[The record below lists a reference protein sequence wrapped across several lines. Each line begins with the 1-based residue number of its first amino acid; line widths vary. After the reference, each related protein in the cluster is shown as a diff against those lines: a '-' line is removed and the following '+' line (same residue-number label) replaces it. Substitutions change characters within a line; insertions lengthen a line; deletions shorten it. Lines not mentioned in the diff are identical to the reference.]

1 MRVVSSALRIAAGLV
16 AGLVLLY
23 VVVNGASLVG
33 GVVERHRVTDE
44 VSAVLPRILPSAER
58 AQGELVAEVG
68 REPERRWIEQACRHD
83 HDDSGWIVVSWREVC
98 VMRSVAAWR
107 VASEQEARALVP
119 TADGDRW
126 TYQGCTPL
134 GAVGPPGVVAGP
146 EATYVDQSASRGE
159 GEVWCV
165 FELGPADDA
174 RTLAGE
180 RTDLGEGRWLL
191 LVAEQP
197 LVDEDI
203 GCARWSVLF
212 CDNPWTG
219 HPFAEAPAR

>member
-1 MRVVSSALRIAAGLV
+1 MRILSSTLRGVAGLITC
-16 AGLVLLY
+16 LVLLY
-23 VVVNGASLVG
+23 VVVNGASVVG
-33 GVVERHRVTDE
+33 GAIERLRVARE
-44 VSAVLPRILPSAER
+44 VGAVLPRILPSAEL
-58 AQGELVAEVG
+58 AQEELVAEVG
-68 REPERRWIEQACRHD
+68 RQPEHVWIEQACRHD

-98 VMRSVAAWR
+98 VMRSVTAWQ
-107 VASEQEARALVP
+107 VGSEQEARALVP
-119 TADGDRW
+119 TADADRW
-126 TYQGCTPL
+126 TYEGCTPL
-134 GAVGPPGVVAGP
+134 GVVGPPGVVPGP
-146 EATYVDQSASRGE
+146 EATYVDQSASRGKDE
-159 GEVWCV
+159 AWCV

-203 GCARWSVLF
+203 GCVRWSVLF

-219 HPFAEAPAR
+219 HAFAR